1 MIYSFERN
9 DFAKYTSKEEFAKIV
24 DLKTVPELLDHLKN
38 NYLGLAAIGKRDD
51 TTATYDDLLNDINKV
66 CAYLKEQGVK
76 KGANIG
82 ILFDNSYEF
91 AVFSLGVMAYGAVA
105 VLLPM
110 QLDEKIIFGCS
121 KKYALNGLFYLSAFQ
136 GKVALLNPNELMLA
150 NESVLANSYEG
161 CFIDKDIKENDAA
174 CIIMT
179 GGTTG
184 KSKGA
189 VLSHTALMCGMING
203 CYGLSNFMHLT
214 YYSMMPLTHVF
225 GFIRNLLTSLYTGSV
240 IYFNH
245 DRMKMFEDMKKY
257 APSILVIVPALAEIF
272 LNLAKAYGLG
282 FLGGKV
288 KHIICGAAPVSS
300 YLVLGFNNLGVN
312 FCPGYGLTE
321 FANMVSGNPDGIHYP
336 SSVGMLFPDQEA
348 KIVDG
353 ELLLRGRNML
363 LSYYNE
369 PEENKTAF
377 VDGWFKTGDLARF
390 DENKNL
396 YIIGRSKDVIILAN
410 GENVSPAYIETKVN
424 ELPFIQDSLVTE
436 DVNDLG
442 AQILKVEV
450 VLRAAVVNS
459 LGKSQEELTKF
470 VTSEILK
477 LNDNLQ
483 DFERLSKVV
492 IRDKDFERS
501 PAMKIIRPKKVYNE

>member
-1 MIYSFERN
+1 MIYSFTKE
-9 DFAKYTSKEEFAKIV
+9 DFKKYTTEEEFAKIV
-24 DLKTVPELLDHLKN
+24 DLKSVPELLAHLKN
-38 NYLGLAAIGKRDD
+38 NYLGLDAIGKRDD
-51 TTATYDDLLNDINKV
+51 TVAKYDDLLDDINKV
-66 CAYLKEQGVK
+66 TVYLNEKGIK
-76 KGANIG
+76 KGSNIG

-91 AVFSLGVMAYGAVA
+91 AVFSLGVMAYGAIA
-105 VLLPM
+105 VLLPV
-110 QLDEKIIFGCS
+110 QLDEKIVFGCS
-121 KKYALNGLFYLSAFQ
+121 KKYVLNGLFYLSAL
-136 GKVALLNPNELMLA
+136 KAKTALLNPNELMLA
-150 NESVLANSYEG
+150 DETILNCKVNKSFISNEV
-161 CFIDKDIKENDAA
+161 CENDPA

-203 CYGLSNFMHLT
+203 CYGISGFMNAT

-225 GFIRNLLTSLYTGSV
+225 GFIRNLLTSLYTGSL

-245 DRMKMFEDMKKY
+245 DRMKMFDDMKKY
-257 APSILVIVPALAEIF
+257 APTILVIVPALAEIF

-288 KHIICGAAPVSS
+288 KHIICGAAPVSP

-321 FANMVSGNPDGIHYP
+321 FANMVSGNPHGTVNPD
-336 SSVGMLFPDQEA
+336 SVGMLFPDQEA

-369 PEENKTAF
+369 PEENKNAF

-390 DENKNL
+390 DEDKNL

-410 GENVSPAYIETKVN
+410 GENVSPAYIETKIN
-424 ELPFIQDSLVTE
+424 ELDFIQDSLVTE
-436 DVNDLG
+436 DKNELG
-442 AQILKVEV
+442 AQILKAEV
-450 VLRAAVVNS
+450 VLRAAVANR
-459 LGKSQEELTKF
+459 LNKTPEELAKF
-470 VTSEILK
+470 VTDEVLK
-477 LNDNLQ
+477 VNDKLL
-483 DFERLSKVV
+483 DYERRSKVV
-492 IRDKDFERS
+492 IRDKDFDRS